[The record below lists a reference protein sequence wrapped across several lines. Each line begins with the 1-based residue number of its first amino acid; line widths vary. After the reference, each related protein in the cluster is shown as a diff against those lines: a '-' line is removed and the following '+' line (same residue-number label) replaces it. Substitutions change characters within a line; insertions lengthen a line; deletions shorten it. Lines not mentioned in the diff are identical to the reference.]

1 MPILRRVE
9 QFRAGRV
16 VHMKAL
22 KELYNGMPQV
32 NKIQLRL
39 ATDSEPN
46 QPHDYRESSPCSRQK
61 IYVNMFNQSSSV
73 LKMRL

>member
-1 MPILRRVE
+1 
-9 QFRAGRV
+9 
-16 VHMKAL
+16 MKAL

-46 QPHDYRESSPCSRQK
+46 QPHDYRESSPVQEK